1 MSIVKLIEAIIEIGL
16 SVYKTT
22 RDSLAQDLEEIARR
36 VRDGELLADD
46 LFEKAKNDLEEVKDI
61 RDSLPD

>member
-22 RDSLAQDLEEIARR
+22 RESLAQDLEEIARR